1 MKNFIFLLLF
11 SASFIVNGQIVQQRS
26 GNAQDIRNN
35 TYDIQYLGKS
45 TWTIHKE
52 SITGFVRLKKLRER
66 GINSIEQWTNSINAK
81 YKVINVDNVKAGM
94 GITPKVTITFI
105 LLNHNGSV
113 WLTREDAIEKLK
125 ESKELLDLGLLSEDD
140 FNKTRQELAPLIK

>member
-1 MKNFIFLLLF
+1 MKKFIILLFF

-52 SITGFVRLKKLRER
+52 SITGFVRLKKLRKR
-66 GINSIEQWTNSINAK
+66 GINSIEQWTNSINAM
-81 YKVINVDNVKAGM
+81 YKVVNVDNVKAGM
-94 GITPKVTITFI
+94 VITPKVTITFI
-105 LLNHNGSV
+105 LLNRDGSV

-125 ESKELLDLGLLSEDD
+125 ESKELFDLGLLSEDD
-140 FNKTRQELAPLIK
+140 FNKMRQELAPLIK